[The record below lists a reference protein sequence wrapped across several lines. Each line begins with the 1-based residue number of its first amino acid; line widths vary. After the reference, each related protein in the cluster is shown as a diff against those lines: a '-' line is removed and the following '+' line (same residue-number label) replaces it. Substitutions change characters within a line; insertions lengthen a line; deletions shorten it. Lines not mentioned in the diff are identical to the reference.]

1 MFLIINSCSFMYN
14 INIKNINNNKIKI
27 QQEIRQDLINNGLGE
42 YSNLVNNF
50 VELLS
55 EALEKKQAEVNY
67 WKTKAYILFQNSNI
81 GRLECPEHDTHIERS
96 FDIWEAINKR
106 NCKNCLAMKSKKSFY
121 WNNTI

>member
-1 MFLIINSCSFMYN
+1 MN

-67 WKTKAYILFQNSNI
+67 
-81 GRLECPEHDTHIERS
+81 
-96 FDIWEAINKR
+96 
-106 NCKNCLAMKSKKSFY
+106 
-121 WNNTI
+121 